1 MATALVSALTK
12 VPVKRDVAMTGEIT
26 LRGKVLPIGGLK
38 EKMLAAIR
46 AGITTILIPKQNEK
60 DLEEIPRHI
69 LKKVQVVIVESIDD
83 VLKVALEKYPPAPP
97 SGVKHEPSRSKS
109 TPRRVIAPPKGY
121 AAGAK
126 G

>member
-1 MATALVSALTK
+1 MATALVSALTR
-12 VPVKRDVAMTGEIT
+12 VQVKRDVAMTGEIT
-26 LRGKVLPIGGLK
+26 LRGRVLPIGGLK

-46 AGITTILIPKQNEK
+46 AGITTVVIPKQNEK

-69 LKKVQVVIVESIDD
+69 LKKVQVVIAESIDD
-83 VLKVALEKYPPAPP
+83 VLKTALEKYPPVPP
-97 SGVKHEPSRSKS
+97 SGVKPEPSRSKAA
-109 TPRRVIAPPKGY
+109 PRRVIAPPKGY